1 METNDIKIHGEYVAF
16 WGGIFSNYYPC
27 KFKAFG
33 KTWRSSEQ
41 CFMWLKAK
49 YFKDEETALAIT
61 RASRPSI
68 AKLLGREVEN
78 FDELEWYKVRY
89 EKMYEAVFNKFSQNE
104 ELLRELL
111 SDKYKDKHFVEGSP
125 YDRIWGVGIKWT
137 DKAIADKDN
146 WRGENL
152 LGAVLD
158 DVREKLKMEK

>member
-1 METNDIKIHGEYVAF
+1 MESKDIKIHGDYVAF
-16 WGGIFSNYYPC
+16 WNGVFSNYYPC
-27 KFKAFG
+27 LFRAYRKL
-33 KTWRSSEQ
+33 WYSSEQ

-49 YFKDEETALAIT
+49 YFKDEETALAIEN
-61 RASRPSI
+61 AQNPSF
-68 AKLLGREVEN
+68 AKRLGREVKN
-78 FDELEWYKVRY
+78 FDESKWQKVRY

-104 ELLRELL
+104 HLLQELL

-125 YDRIWGVGIKWT
+125 HDRIWGVGIKWT

-158 DVREKLKMEK
+158 DVRKKLKMEK

>member
-49 YFKDEETALAIT
+49 YFEDEETALAIT

-68 AKLLGREVEN
+68 AKLLGREVKN

-89 EKMYEAVFNKFSQNE
+89 EKIYEAVFNKFSQNE

-111 SDKYKDKHFVEGSP
+111 SDKYKGKHFVEGSP